1 MKKVISPLL
10 ICVVLFGYAQSPVVP
25 SKMKF
30 AGLKLKIN
38 EAARKEI
45 QADVDALTQSEKYF
59 NIKLKRMELYFPIIE
74 RIFKEEELPDD
85 FKYLV
90 VQESAL
96 ISDAVSTSNA
106 VGFWQFKKETAVEV
120 GLRVDSQ
127 VDERMNI
134 VSATHGAAQYIQKNN
149 YYFNNWLLALQAY
162 QMGKGGVMEAEG
174 DKHNGDRSMSITKR
188 TYWYVKKFL
197 AHKIAF
203 QSALSKL
210 SPANAIL
217 EYRNSRNKTLKE
229 IARDVDIDLEVLK
242 KYNKWLKTRRIPTD
256 KPYMVLVP
264 PNAKSQVQLTA
275 SIRKANKRKE
285 KLLPSNSEIDPQV
298 NKIFNSALNAFL
310 IKVNGLQSIVARP
323 DDNPELLAS
332 QGGLSVHHF
341 RKYNDMDDD
350 QITNHG
356 GIYYLESKR
365 NRAKIYYHTTKDGDS
380 MWGISQ
386 KYGVK
391 LTKLL
396 RKNRMVHSE
405 TPKVGRILWLRR
417 SRPAKHP
424 VEFDDTFNELIQN
437 ENIISKSID
446 NNVEIN
452 ENVTDEIQ
460 VTEIQ
465 DAQNREEAIVVSS
478 SVQNADTITFQSDK
492 KIMEDEPV
500 DEEIKEENNDLKF
513 SPNPQKVNS
522 WDGKTNQILHKV
534 KKGETLYSVSRAYN
548 ITVEDIIEWNN
559 LKSSALAVGQGL
571 KIISIQNEINNGQNL
586 ENQKESYIYHKV
598 MEGDTM
604 FSISKKYDVKIDDLV
619 VWNNKSDNTV
629 KLGEKLRI
637 KKY

>member
-1 MKKVISPLL
+1 MKNVISPLL

-25 SKMKF
+25 SKMEF

-74 RIFKEEELPDD
+74 RIFREEELPDD

-90 VQESAL
+90 IQESAL

-106 VGFWQFKKETAVEV
+106 VGFWQFKKESAVEV

-188 TYWYVKKFL
+188 TYWYVKKYL

-229 IARDVDIDLEVLK
+229 IAREVDIDLEVLK

-264 PNAKSQVQLTA
+264 PDAKSQVQLTA
-275 SIRKANKRKE
+275 SIRKVNKRKE
-285 KLLPSNSEIDPQV
+285 KLLPSNVVIDPEV
-298 NKIFNSALNAFL
+298 NKVFNSALNAFL
-310 IKVNGLQSIVARP
+310 IKVNGLSSIVARP

-341 RKYNDMDDD
+341 RKYNDMSDD
-350 QITNHG
+350 QITDHG

-365 NRAKIYYHTTKDGDS
+365 NKAKIYYHTTKEGDS
-380 MWGISQ
+380 MWDISQ

-391 LTKLL
+391 LTRLL
-396 RKNRMVHSE
+396 RKNRMVRSE
-405 TPKVGRILWLRR
+405 TPKAGRILWLRR
-417 SRPAKHP
+417 SRPVKHP

-446 NNVEIN
+446 NNAEIN

-460 VTEIQ
+460 ANEIQ
-465 DAQNREEAIVVSS
+465 DAQDREEAI
-478 SVQNADTITFQSDK
+478 VQNADTITFQSDK
-492 KIMEDEPV
+492 EIIDDEPV
-500 DEEIKEENNDLKF
+500 DEEIMEENNDLKI

-559 LKSSALAVGQGL
+559 LKSSALAIGQGL
-571 KIISIQNEINNGQNL
+571 KIISIQNEVNNGQNL
-586 ENQKESYIYHKV
+586 ENQEESYIYHEV
-598 MEGDTM
+598 MAGDTM

-619 VWNNKSDNTV
+619 EWNKKSDNTV

-637 KKY
+637 KK

>member
-1 MKKVISPLL
+1 MIKVISPLL

-25 SKMKF
+25 SKMEF

-74 RIFKEEELPDD
+74 RIFREEELPDD

-90 VQESAL
+90 IQESAL

-106 VGFWQFKKETAVEV
+106 VGFWQFKKESAVEV
-120 GLRVDSQ
+120 GLRVDGQ

-188 TYWYVKKFL
+188 TYWYVKKYL

-203 QSALSKL
+203 QGALSKL

-229 IARDVDIDLEVLK
+229 IAREVDIDLEVLK
-242 KYNKWLKTRRIPTD
+242 QYNKWLKIRRIPKD

-285 KLLPSNSEIDPQV
+285 KLLPGNGEIYPEI
-298 NKIFNSALNAFL
+298 NKVFNSALNAFL

-341 RKYNDMDDD
+341 RKYNDMSDD

-365 NRAKIYYHTTKDGDS
+365 NKARIYYHTTREGDS
-380 MWGISQ
+380 MWDISQ

-396 RKNRMVHSE
+396 RKNRMVRSE
-405 TPKVGRILWLRR
+405 TPEVGRILWLRR

-437 ENIISKSID
+437 KNIIAKSID
-446 NNVEIN
+446 KNAEVN
-452 ENVTDEIQ
+452 ENVSDEIQ
-460 VTEIQ
+460 TNDIQ
-465 DAQNREEAIVVSS
+465 SAQYMEEAIDVSS
-478 SVQNADTITFQSDK
+478 FVQNADTITIQSDK
-492 KIMEDEPV
+492 EIIDEEPV
-500 DEEIKEENNDLKF
+500 YEEIEKENDGLKF
-513 SPNPQKVNS
+513 SPNPQKLTS
-522 WDGKTNQILHKV
+522 WEGKTDQIVHKV
-534 KKGETLYSVSRAYN
+534 KKSETLYSVSRAYN

-559 LKSSALAVGQGL
+559 LKSSALAIGQDL
-571 KIISIQNEINNGQNL
+571 KIISIQNKANHGQNL
-586 ENQKESYIYHKV
+586 ENQEESYIYHEV

-619 VWNNKSDNTV
+619 VWNKKSDNTV

-637 KKY
+637 KK

>member
-1 MKKVISPLL
+1 MKNAISSLL
-10 ICVVLFGYAQSPVVP
+10 ICVVFFGYTQSPIVP
-25 SKMKF
+25 SKMEF

-74 RIFKEEELPDD
+74 RIFREEELPDD

-90 VQESAL
+90 IQESAL

-106 VGFWQFKKETAVEV
+106 VGFWQFKKESAVEV
-120 GLRVDSQ
+120 GLRVDGQ

-188 TYWYVKKFL
+188 TYWYVKKYL

-229 IARDVDIDLEVLK
+229 IAREVDIDLGVLK
-242 KYNKWLKTRRIPTD
+242 QYNKWLKTRRIPTD

-264 PNAKSQVQLTA
+264 PVAKSQVQLTA

-285 KLLPSNSEIDPQV
+285 KLLPSNGVIDPKV
-298 NKIFNSALNAFL
+298 NKVFNSALNAFL
-310 IKVNGLQSIVARP
+310 IKVNGLRSIVARP

-341 RKYNDMDDD
+341 RKYNDMSDD
-350 QITNHG
+350 QITDHG

-365 NRAKIYYHTTKDGDS
+365 NKAKIYYHTTKEGDS
-380 MWGISQ
+380 MWDISQ

-391 LTKLL
+391 LTRLL
-396 RKNRMVHSE
+396 RKNRMVRSE
-405 TPKVGRILWLRR
+405 TPKAGRILWLRR
-417 SRPAKHP
+417 LRPAKHP
-424 VEFDDTFNELIQN
+424 VEFDDTFNELTQN
-437 ENIISKSID
+437 ENIIAKSID
-446 NNVEIN
+446 KDAEVNV
-452 ENVTDEIQ
+452 NVTEEIQ
-460 VTEIQ
+460 TNDIQ
-465 DAQNREEAIVVSS
+465 NVQDRGETIVISS
-478 SVQNADTITFQSDK
+478 SVENADTITIQSDNE
-492 KIMEDEPV
+492 IIDEDPV
-500 DEEIKEENNDLKF
+500 DEEPIEQENDDLNF
-513 SPNPQKVNS
+513 TLNPNKMDSRQS
-522 WDGKTNQILHKV
+522 KTDQIMHKV

-548 ITVEDIIEWNN
+548 VTVEDIIDWNN
-559 LKSSALAVGQGL
+559 LRSSALAVGQEL
-571 KIISIQNEINNGQNL
+571 KIILIQNEVNNGQIF
-586 ENQKESYIYHKV
+586 ENQEESYIYHEV
-598 MEGDTM
+598 MAGDTM

-619 VWNNKSDNTV
+619 VWNKKSDNTV

-637 KKY
+637 KK